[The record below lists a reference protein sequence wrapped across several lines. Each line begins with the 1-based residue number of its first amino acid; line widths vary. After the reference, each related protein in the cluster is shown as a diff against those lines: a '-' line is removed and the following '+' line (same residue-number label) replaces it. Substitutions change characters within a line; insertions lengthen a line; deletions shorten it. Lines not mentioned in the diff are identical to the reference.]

1 MARDVHNAEP
11 SLKVPS
17 STYVGADWD
26 REGLLVDCMHGGVV
40 DFGHFV
46 VVGLVENEGLVSRDG
61 GELARSVIDGSEKI
75 KS

>member
-1 MARDVHNAEP
+1 
-11 SLKVPS
+11 
-17 STYVGADWD
+17 
-26 REGLLVDCMHGGVV
+26 MHGGVV